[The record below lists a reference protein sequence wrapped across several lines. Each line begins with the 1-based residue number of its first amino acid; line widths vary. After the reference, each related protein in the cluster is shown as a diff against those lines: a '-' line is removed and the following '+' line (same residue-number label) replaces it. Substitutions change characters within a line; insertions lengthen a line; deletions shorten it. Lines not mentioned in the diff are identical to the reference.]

1 VNPQFQNAL
10 RFSEGLAPVCLGGK
24 WGYISAE
31 GNLAI
36 NPQYEEAGL
45 FAGGLAHVRAIGKY
59 GLIDKEGKYV
69 WSQET
74 PVPKEDE

>member
-1 VNPQFQNAL
+1 
-10 RFSEGLAPVCLGGK
+10 
-24 WGYISAE
+24 
-31 GNLAI
+31 
-36 NPQYEEAGL
+36 L